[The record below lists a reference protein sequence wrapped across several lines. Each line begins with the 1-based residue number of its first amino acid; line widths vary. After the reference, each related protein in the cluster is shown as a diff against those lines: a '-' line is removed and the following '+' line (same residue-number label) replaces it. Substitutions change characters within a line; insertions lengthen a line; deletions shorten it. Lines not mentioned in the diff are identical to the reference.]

1 MKKPI
6 LIVGAVAVVI
16 ALAAFHAPT
25 PRVALQ
31 STPHARARRS
41 PHPHATVRE
50 TMLVYVAGEVRHP
63 GLYRIV
69 PGERAADAVGKA
81 GGFTSGA
88 DRAGVNLAAPLQDG
102 DEVRVPS
109 TSHARRRSS
118 GITHARKSK
127 RKRGSRR
134 AATAPIDLN
143 TVDAESLQGIP
154 GIGPTLAQRIIAYR
168 RLNGPFASVDGLLD
182 VAGFSPARLDRI
194 APFVRV

>member
-6 LIVGAVAVVI
+6 LILGAAAVVI
-16 ALAAFHAPT
+16 ALAAFHAPA

-31 STPHARARRS
+31 SAPHTRARRS
-41 PHPHATVRE
+41 PHPHATARE

-81 GGFTSGA
+81 GGFASGA
-88 DRAGVNLAAPLQDG
+88 DQAGVNLAAPLQDG

-109 TSHARRRSS
+109 TSHARRQSS

-127 RKRGSRR
+127 RKRGRQR
-134 AATAPIDLN
+134 AATASIDLN
-143 TVDAESLQGIP
+143 TVDAASLKAIP

-182 VAGFSPARLDRI
+182 VAGISPARLDRI